1 MPWGNKTKAEKW
13 FDKCVDKECKENWDK
28 YKDGSWRF
36 GAAATVMS
44 RLEKSFDK
52 CKDPEKKK
60 FLADAYKYG
69 SKIFD

>member
-1 MPWGNKTKAEKW
+1 MSWGNKTKAEVW
-13 FDKCVDKECKENWDK
+13 FDKCVDKEFNQNKDK
-28 YKDGSWRF
+28 YNDGSWRF
-36 GAAATVMS
+36 GAAATVMD

-60 FLADAYKYG
+60 FIAEAYMYG